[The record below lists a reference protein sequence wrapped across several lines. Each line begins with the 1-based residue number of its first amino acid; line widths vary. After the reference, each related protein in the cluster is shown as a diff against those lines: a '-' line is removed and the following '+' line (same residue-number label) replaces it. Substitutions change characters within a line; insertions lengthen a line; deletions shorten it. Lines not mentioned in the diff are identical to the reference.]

1 MPFISVQ
8 REYIISSKFMK
19 PCHHAVHTPVH
30 TLVMALLGQ
39 HALQQSCRKDKA
51 HEHYLGW
58 LC

>member
-1 MPFISVQ
+1 MPYIPEQ

-19 PCHHAVHTPVH
+19 PCHHAVH